1 MRVGDIVRPCPS
13 LQVNDSVGKA
23 AEALRQ
29 SGVAVLPVVADGQVV
44 GIVDEERLFALSL
57 NSHHRRQVADLM
69 MPVPTVLITEMPITQ
84 AAWMLQRSG
93 LRALPVVDAMGR
105 LRGVVTR
112 SDVASALLRGLRP
125 PRIGGMATPFGV
137 YLTTGNHRGGVGDFA
152 LMTTGVVMALCLVAA
167 RAITAFTLYALD
179 ALLNTRLF
187 SAYLTGIGTIPA
199 APWGGSWLDL
209 VPWAEILLFFL
220 LMRMLPLTGY
230 HGAEHQVVHAIE
242 RGEDLVP
249 EAVSRMPLEHPRCGT
264 NLAALMLL
272 LTTIAVSHAPAPLM
286 VVLVIG
292 TLLFWRQAGMLLQRL
307 FTVKRPTPQQLLSG
321 LRAGQQLLER
331 FQHQPSRF
339 VPLPM
344 QVWNMGFLQVLVGAW
359 LTLGVLNKV
368 AQALGLPHFP
378 L

>member
-93 LRALPVVDAMGR
+93 LRALPVVDATGR

-209 VPWAEILLFFL
+209 IPWAEILLFFS

-264 NLAALMLL
+264 NLAALVLL
-272 LTTIAVSHAPAPLM
+272 LTTIAVSRAPAPLM

-307 FTVKRPTPQQLLSG
+307 FTVKRPTPQQLLNG